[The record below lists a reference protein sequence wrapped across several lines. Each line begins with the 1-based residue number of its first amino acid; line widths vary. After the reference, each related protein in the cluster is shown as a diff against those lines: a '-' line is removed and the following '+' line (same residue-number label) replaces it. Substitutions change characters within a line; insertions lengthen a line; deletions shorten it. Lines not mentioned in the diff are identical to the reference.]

1 MIVSLIVAAAENDVI
16 GRDGALP
23 WRLPKDARRFRELTT
38 GHVVVMGRVTYD
50 SIVAALGR
58 PLPDRASIVI
68 TRATQPPGSPATTRS
83 PGPAG
88 PGAGGAG
95 PAEGQVLWADS
106 LKSALDLAARIAT
119 AAGDTEIFVVGGVSI
134 YRDVLPLADRIYLTR
149 VHHVVEGDRSMPSG
163 WLAGFDLV
171 RSEEVIDEKSH
182 LAYSFLDYERA
193 LA

>member
-23 WRLPKDARRFRELTT
+23 WRLPRDARRFRELTT

-58 PLPDRASIVI
+58 PLPDRASIVV
-68 TRATQPPGSPATTRS
+68 TRATQPAGSSATRPA
-83 PGPAG
+83 PAS
-88 PGAGGAG
+88 PGAGGVEPAG
-95 PAEGQVLWADS
+95 GQVLWADS
-106 LKSALDLAARIAT
+106 LGSALDLAERIAT

-134 YRDVLPLADRIYLTR
+134 YRDVLPRADRIYLTR

-171 RSEEVIDEKSH
+171 RSEEVVDEKSH
-182 LAYSFLDYERA
+182 LAYSFLDYERVSA
-193 LA
+193 

>member
-1 MIVSLIVAAAENDVI
+1 MILSLIVAAAENDVI

-38 GHVVVMGRVTYD
+38 GHVVVMGRLTYD

-58 PLPDRASIVI
+58 PLPDRASIVV
-68 TRATQPPGSPATTRS
+68 TRATQPPGASANRQSPSPAS
-83 PGPAG
+83 
-88 PGAGGAG
+88 PGAGGAE
-95 PAEGQVLWADS
+95 PAGGQVLWAGS
-106 LKSALDLAARIAT
+106 LKSALELAERFAA

-193 LA
+193 PA

>member
-1 MIVSLIVAAAENDVI
+1 VIVSLLVAAAENDVI

-68 TRATQPPGSPATTRS
+68 TRATQPPGSPDTKS
-83 PGPAG
+83 PSPASSS
-88 PGAGGAG
+88 AGGAG
-95 PAEGQVLWADS
+95 PAEGQVLWATS
-106 LKSALDLAARIAT
+106 LKSALELAERVAT

-134 YRDVLPLADRIYLTR
+134 FQDVLPVADRIYLTR

-193 LA
+193 PA